1 MQTLPPACPKLATI
15 DSTAALSGPC
25 DVLVIGIADENEL
38 SSIVQQINAEQ
49 AGWIQRALQA
59 GTLKNKRGEISLA
72 IHPVAD
78 GPAFVMVVG
87 LGDTDLIDRG
97 KAFELGASIV
107 RRIVDTQ
114 KSRVVIAMLD
124 QINSD
129 THDAFVAG
137 TITACEGQA
146 LYQGESPVN
155 PPVAIDYVGI
165 SEQALNEGK
174 VVGESVN
181 VTRRLVNEPPNVIY
195 PASFA
200 EAASKVA
207 GETGL
212 SIEVWDEK
220 KLRAEG
226 CRAILAVGGASVHPP
241 RLVILRHRGGGDGEP
256 VVAIVGKGVTF
267 DSGGL
272 SIKPSEGMLDM
283 KCDMA
288 GAATVLGVM
297 RAAALLQLPIN
308 IVGICGLA
316 ENMISGDAY
325 RLGDVIETRSGMTI
339 EIHNTD
345 AEGRVVLADALDVAV
360 QHKPIAIVDLA
371 TLTGACMVALG
382 RDTAGLMTNDSVL
395 CDQVAEAAEYEG
407 EWAWELPMFSFFDEQ
422 VKSKVAD
429 LKNVGDGR
437 WGGAIT
443 AAKFLEQF
451 VDKTSWVHIDIAGPA
466 FADSPK
472 PHRDAGAT
480 GVMVR
485 TLIRWL
491 QTKDPS

>member
-1 MQTLPPACPKLATI
+1 MQSLPPAFTKLVTI
-15 DSTAALSGPC
+15 DAAAALSQPC
-25 DVLVIGIADENEL
+25 DVLVLGIAEENKL
-38 SSIVQQINAEQ
+38 SSIAERVDSDQ
-49 AGWIQRALQA
+49 GGWIGRAAQA
-59 GTLKNKRGEISLA
+59 GTIKNKRGEISLSVGT
-72 IHPVAD
+72 VAG
-78 GPAFVMVVG
+78 GPSMVMVVG

-97 KAFELGASIV
+97 KAFELGAAIV
-107 RRIVDTQ
+107 RRIIDTR
-114 KSRVVIAMLD
+114 KERVVIAMLD
-124 QINSD
+124 QLNTD
-129 THDAFVAG
+129 THDALVAG
-137 TITACEGQA
+137 TVTACEGQS
-146 LYQGESPVN
+146 LYQAEAAVN
-155 PPVAIDYVGI
+155 PPVTIEFVDVAKDRMQTGI
-165 SEQALNEGK
+165 I
-174 VVGESVN
+174 VGESVN

-195 PASFA
+195 PETFA
-200 EAASKVA
+200 DAAVKVA
-207 GETGL
+207 AETGL

-220 KLRAEG
+220 KLRIEG
-226 CRAILAVGGASVHPP
+226 CRAILAVGGASARPP
-241 RLVILRHRGGGDGEP
+241 RLVILRHRGGGEGDP
-256 VVAIVGKGVTF
+256 VIAIVGKGVTF

-272 SIKPSEGMLDM
+272 SIKPSDSMMDM

-297 RAAALLQLPIN
+297 RAAALLQLPVN
-308 IVGICGLA
+308 VVGICGLA

-325 RLGDVIETRSGMTI
+325 RLGDVIETRNGMTI

-395 CDQVAEAAEYEG
+395 CDQVAEAAEHEG
-407 EWAWELPMFSFFDEQ
+407 EWAWELPMFDFFDEQ

-485 TLIRWL
+485 TLVRWL
-491 QTKDPS
+491 QTKEPA